1 MSKLNTSNPEHLCYT
16 HEPLEISV
24 LGGIRLEGLDR
35 LRTTLKIEVEGLAI
49 RHNLDLYNDNQV
61 DKLVRKVA
69 EKLEIGTSITTA
81 AILELTA
88 HQLVLASR

>member
-16 HEPLEISV
+16 HEPLEIAV

-49 RHNLDLYNDNQV
+49 RHNLDSNVSNY
-61 DKLVRKVA
+61 LVCLFK
-69 EKLEIGTSITTA
+69 
-81 AILELTA
+81 ELS
-88 HQLVLASR
+88 H